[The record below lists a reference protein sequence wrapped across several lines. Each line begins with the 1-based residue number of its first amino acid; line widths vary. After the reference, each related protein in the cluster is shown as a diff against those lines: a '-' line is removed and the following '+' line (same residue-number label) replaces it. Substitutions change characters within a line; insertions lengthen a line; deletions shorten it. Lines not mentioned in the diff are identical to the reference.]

1 MPENRQSNYDQV
13 IENWRLKFLEMDQE
27 ELIRKFQ
34 LEADEEFL
42 YIIYFSKRFRIDR
55 KNGFITEDGKS
66 PGFDTVMNI
75 YNTFYYSAA
84 HPVASGNLVAFRQV
98 KRVYPFEAA
107 YRRTIIF
114 RLQELFAGKT
124 EELRKACEALGG
136 TLLPQ
141 GDVGYVLPVFPFLNI
156 AVLFW
161 DKDEEFEAQ
170 ANMLFDSEITE
181 FMHEENVVCVAADA
195 VYYLGCRND
204 AREDICPIG
213 DYNIKK
219 VVYVSGLFIL
229 QKILTKSSIS

>member
-13 IENWRLKFLEMDQE
+13 IENWRLKFLGMDQE

-170 ANMLFDSEITE
+170 GNILFDYSAT
-181 FMHEENVVCVAADA
+181 
-195 VYYLGCRND
+195 
-204 AREDICPIG
+204 
-213 DYNIKK
+213 DYNH
-219 VVYVSGLFIL
+219 VESAVSTAEMGVRRLAEVAGLPL
-229 QKILTKSSIS
+229 KGKSFGMN

>member
-107 YRRTIIF
+107 YRRTIIS

-124 EELRKACEALGG
+124 EELRKAGEGLGG

-141 GDVGYVLPVFPFLNI
+141 GDVGDVLPVFPFLNI

-195 VYYLGCRND
+195 VYYLTLAAGMTP
-204 AREDICPIG
+204 E
-213 DYNIKK
+213 
-219 VVYVSGLFIL
+219 
-229 QKILTKSSIS
+229 KIYAQ

>member
-1 MPENRQSNYDQV
+1 MQENRQSNYDQV

-195 VYYLGCRND
+195 VYYLTLAAGMTP
-204 AREDICPIG
+204 E
-213 DYNIKK
+213 
-219 VVYVSGLFIL
+219 
-229 QKILTKSSIS
+229 KIYAQ

>member
-27 ELIRKFQ
+27 ALIRKFQ

-98 KRVYPFEAA
+98 KRV
-107 YRRTIIF
+107 
-114 RLQELFAGKT
+114 
-124 EELRKACEALGG
+124 
-136 TLLPQ
+136 
-141 GDVGYVLPVFPFLNI
+141 
-156 AVLFW
+156 
-161 DKDEEFEAQ
+161 
-170 ANMLFDSEITE
+170 
-181 FMHEENVVCVAADA
+181 
-195 VYYLGCRND
+195 
-204 AREDICPIG
+204 
-213 DYNIKK
+213 
-219 VVYVSGLFIL
+219 
-229 QKILTKSSIS
+229 

>member
-34 LEADEEFL
+34 LVADEEFL

-98 KRVYPFEAA
+98 KKVYPFEAA
-107 YRRTIIF
+107 YRRTIIS

-124 EELRKACEALGG
+124 EELRKACEVLGG

-195 VYYLGCRND
+195 VYYLTLAAGMTP
-204 AREDICPIG
+204 E
-213 DYNIKK
+213 
-219 VVYVSGLFIL
+219 
-229 QKILTKSSIS
+229 KIYAQ

>member
-55 KNGFITEDGKS
+55 KTGFITEDGKS

-107 YRRTIIF
+107 YRRTIIS

-195 VYYLGCRND
+195 VYYLTLAAGMMP
-204 AREDICPIG
+204 E
-213 DYNIKK
+213 
-219 VVYVSGLFIL
+219 
-229 QKILTKSSIS
+229 KIYAQ

>member
-114 RLQELFAGKT
+114 RLQELFTGKT

-181 FMHEENVVCVAADA
+181 FMHEENVVGVAADA
-195 VYYLGCRND
+195 VYYLTLAAGMTP
-204 AREDICPIG
+204 E
-213 DYNIKK
+213 
-219 VVYVSGLFIL
+219 
-229 QKILTKSSIS
+229 KIYAQ

>member
-1 MPENRQSNYDQV
+1 MLENRQSNYDQV

-195 VYYLGCRND
+195 VYYLTLAAGMTL
-204 AREDICPIG
+204 E
-213 DYNIKK
+213 
-219 VVYVSGLFIL
+219 
-229 QKILTKSSIS
+229 KIYAQ

>member
-55 KNGFITEDGKS
+55 KTAFITEHGKS

-107 YRRTIIF
+107 YRRTIIS
-114 RLQELFAGKT
+114 RLQELFSGKT

-195 VYYLGCRND
+195 VYYLTLAAGMTP
-204 AREDICPIG
+204 E
-213 DYNIKK
+213 
-219 VVYVSGLFIL
+219 
-229 QKILTKSSIS
+229 KIYAQ

>member
-34 LEADEEFL
+34 LVADEEFL

-107 YRRTIIF
+107 YRRTIIS

-195 VYYLGCRND
+195 VYYLTLAAGMTP
-204 AREDICPIG
+204 E
-213 DYNIKK
+213 
-219 VVYVSGLFIL
+219 
-229 QKILTKSSIS
+229 KIYAQ

>member
-136 TLLPQ
+136 TLLSQ

-195 VYYLGCRND
+195 VYYLTLAAGMTP
-204 AREDICPIG
+204 E
-213 DYNIKK
+213 
-219 VVYVSGLFIL
+219 
-229 QKILTKSSIS
+229 KIYAQ

>member
-107 YRRTIIF
+107 YRRTIIS

-195 VYYLGCRND
+195 VYYLTLAAGMTP
-204 AREDICPIG
+204 E
-213 DYNIKK
+213 
-219 VVYVSGLFIL
+219 
-229 QKILTKSSIS
+229 KIYAQ

>member
-107 YRRTIIF
+107 YRRTIIS

-170 ANMLFDSEITE
+170 ANMLFDSNITD
-181 FMHEENVVCVAADA
+181 FLHEENVVGVAADA
-195 VYYLGCRND
+195 VYYLTD
-204 AREDICPIG
+204 AAGLEA
-213 DYNIKK
+213 
-219 VVYVSGLFIL
+219 VSIYG
-229 QKILTKSSIS
+229 

>member
-1 MPENRQSNYDQV
+1 MLENRQSNYDQV

-55 KNGFITEDGKS
+55 KNGFITEDGKN

-195 VYYLGCRND
+195 VYYLTLAAGMTP
-204 AREDICPIG
+204 E
-213 DYNIKK
+213 
-219 VVYVSGLFIL
+219 
-229 QKILTKSSIS
+229 KIYAQ

>member
-55 KNGFITEDGKS
+55 KTGFITEDGKS

-107 YRRTIIF
+107 YRRTIIS

-195 VYYLGCRND
+195 VYYLTL
-204 AREDICPIG
+204 AA
-213 DYNIKK
+213 
-219 VVYVSGLFIL
+219 GLPGE
-229 QKILTKSSIS
+229 KIYAE

>member
-55 KNGFITEDGKS
+55 KNGFITEDGKR

-98 KRVYPFEAA
+98 KKVYPFEAA
-107 YRRTIIF
+107 YRRTIIS

-195 VYYLGCRND
+195 VYYLTLAAGMTP
-204 AREDICPIG
+204 E
-213 DYNIKK
+213 
-219 VVYVSGLFIL
+219 
-229 QKILTKSSIS
+229 KIYAQ

>member
-1 MPENRQSNYDQV
+1 MLENRQSNYDQV

-107 YRRTIIF
+107 YRRTIIS

-195 VYYLGCRND
+195 VYYLTLAAGMTP
-204 AREDICPIG
+204 E
-213 DYNIKK
+213 
-219 VVYVSGLFIL
+219 
-229 QKILTKSSIS
+229 KIYAQ

>member
-55 KNGFITEDGKS
+55 KTGFITEDGKN

-114 RLQELFAGKT
+114 RLQELFSGKT

-195 VYYLGCRND
+195 VYYLTLAAGMTP
-204 AREDICPIG
+204 E
-213 DYNIKK
+213 
-219 VVYVSGLFIL
+219 
-229 QKILTKSSIS
+229 KIYAQ

>member
-107 YRRTIIF
+107 YRRTIIS
-114 RLQELFAGKT
+114 RLQELFSGKT

-195 VYYLGCRND
+195 VYYLTLD
-204 AREDICPIG
+204 AGMTPE
-213 DYNIKK
+213 
-219 VVYVSGLFIL
+219 
-229 QKILTKSSIS
+229 KIYAQ

>member
-42 YIIYFSKRFRIDR
+42 YIIYFSKKFRIDR

-84 HPVASGNLVAFRQV
+84 HPLASGNLVAFRQV

-107 YRRTIIF
+107 YRRTIIS

-195 VYYLGCRND
+195 VYYLTLAAGMTP
-204 AREDICPIG
+204 E
-213 DYNIKK
+213 
-219 VVYVSGLFIL
+219 
-229 QKILTKSSIS
+229 KIYAQ

>member
-1 MPENRQSNYDQV
+1 MLENRQSNYDQV

-107 YRRTIIF
+107 YRRTIIS
-114 RLQELFAGKT
+114 RLQELFSGKT

-170 ANMLFDSEITE
+170 ANMLFDSNITD
-181 FMHEENVVCVAADA
+181 FLHEENVVGVAADA
-195 VYYLGCRND
+195 VYYLTD
-204 AREDICPIG
+204 AAGLEA
-213 DYNIKK
+213 
-219 VVYVSGLFIL
+219 VSIYG
-229 QKILTKSSIS
+229 

>member
-66 PGFDTVMNI
+66 PGFDTVMII

-107 YRRTIIF
+107 YRRTIIS

-124 EELRKACEALGG
+124 EELRKACEVLGG

-195 VYYLGCRND
+195 VYYLTL
-204 AREDICPIG
+204 AA
-213 DYNIKK
+213 
-219 VVYVSGLFIL
+219 GLPGE
-229 QKILTKSSIS
+229 KIYAE

>member
-42 YIIYFSKRFRIDR
+42 YIIYFSKKFRIDR

-98 KRVYPFEAA
+98 KKVYPFEAA
-107 YRRTIIF
+107 YRRTIIS

-195 VYYLGCRND
+195 VYYLTLAAGMTP
-204 AREDICPIG
+204 E
-213 DYNIKK
+213 
-219 VVYVSGLFIL
+219 
-229 QKILTKSSIS
+229 KIYAQ

>member
-84 HPVASGNLVAFRQV
+84 HPVASGNLVAFLQV

-195 VYYLGCRND
+195 VYYLTLAAGMTP
-204 AREDICPIG
+204 E
-213 DYNIKK
+213 
-219 VVYVSGLFIL
+219 
-229 QKILTKSSIS
+229 KIYAQ

>member
-42 YIIYFSKRFRIDR
+42 YIIYFSKKFRIDR
-55 KNGFITEDGKS
+55 KNGFITENGKS

-195 VYYLGCRND
+195 VYYLTLAAGMTP
-204 AREDICPIG
+204 E
-213 DYNIKK
+213 
-219 VVYVSGLFIL
+219 
-229 QKILTKSSIS
+229 KIYAQ

>member
-66 PGFDTVMNI
+66 PGFYTVMNI

-195 VYYLGCRND
+195 VYYLTLAAGMTP
-204 AREDICPIG
+204 E
-213 DYNIKK
+213 
-219 VVYVSGLFIL
+219 
-229 QKILTKSSIS
+229 KIYAQ

>member
-1 MPENRQSNYDQV
+1 MLENRQSNYDQV

-55 KNGFITEDGKS
+55 KTGFITEDGKS

-181 FMHEENVVCVAADA
+181 FMHEENVVCGAADA
-195 VYYLGCRND
+195 VYYLTLAAGMTP
-204 AREDICPIG
+204 E
-213 DYNIKK
+213 
-219 VVYVSGLFIL
+219 
-229 QKILTKSSIS
+229 KIYAQ

>member
-1 MPENRQSNYDQV
+1 MLENRQSNYDQV
-13 IENWRLKFLEMDQE
+13 IENWRLKFLGMDQE

-107 YRRTIIF
+107 YRRTIIS

-124 EELRKACEALGG
+124 EELRKACEVLGG

-170 ANMLFDSEITE
+170 ANMLFDSEI
-181 FMHEENVVCVAADA
+181 AALVTSLLQMYPSNA
-195 VYYLGCRND
+195 VGIND
-204 AREDICPIG
+204 TAIIAVNLR
-213 DYNIKK
+213 
-219 VVYVSGLFIL
+219 YVPCTTLA
-229 QKILTKSSIS
+229 

>member
-1 MPENRQSNYDQV
+1 MLENRQSNYDQV

-55 KNGFITEDGKS
+55 KTGFITEDGKS

-107 YRRTIIF
+107 YRRTIIS

-195 VYYLGCRND
+195 VYYLTLAAGMTP
-204 AREDICPIG
+204 E
-213 DYNIKK
+213 
-219 VVYVSGLFIL
+219 
-229 QKILTKSSIS
+229 KIYAQ

>member
-1 MPENRQSNYDQV
+1 MLENRQSNYDQV

-55 KNGFITEDGKS
+55 KTGFITEDGKS

-170 ANMLFDSEITE
+170 GNILFDYSAT
-181 FMHEENVVCVAADA
+181 
-195 VYYLGCRND
+195 
-204 AREDICPIG
+204 
-213 DYNIKK
+213 DYNH
-219 VVYVSGLFIL
+219 VESAVSTAEMGVRRLAEVAGLPL
-229 QKILTKSSIS
+229 KGKSFGMS

>member
-170 ANMLFDSEITE
+170 GNILFDYSAT
-181 FMHEENVVCVAADA
+181 
-195 VYYLGCRND
+195 
-204 AREDICPIG
+204 
-213 DYNIKK
+213 DYNH
-219 VVYVSGLFIL
+219 VESAVSTAEMGVRRLAEVAGLPL
-229 QKILTKSSIS
+229 KGKSFGMS

>member
-107 YRRTIIF
+107 YRRTIIS

-124 EELRKACEALGG
+124 EELRKACEVLGG

-181 FMHEENVVCVAADA
+181 FMHEENVVRVAADA
-195 VYYLGCRND
+195 VYYLTLAAGMTP
-204 AREDICPIG
+204 E
-213 DYNIKK
+213 
-219 VVYVSGLFIL
+219 
-229 QKILTKSSIS
+229 KIYAQ